1 MTRPV
6 PLPVRRLPR
15 QTLHH
20 AWAPKLQRPILFS
33 SAMQLRLWIMLEA
46 NPGVTSY
53 CERPAL
59 SVEGV
64 TEPLADFWVMRDGR
78 QQWLSIDDS
87 ADVQADAPEQQPAT
101 QTSRSAPEVEIISRE
116 EIERHRI
123 WIQNW
128 MLLLPYLATGA
139 HLIEP
144 TLLANVVEFFDPSGT
159 IDEAEQHF
167 PHIDPVLVRTAVI
180 AGLHSGQLISPD
192 LVTLA
197 FSRHTRVSRYHRG
210 ETHEAQ

>member
-1 MTRPV
+1 MNAPV
-6 PLPVRRLPR
+6 PLPVRRLPK

-20 AWAPKLQRPILFS
+20 AWAPKLRRPVLFA
-33 SAMQLRLWIMLEA
+33 SATQLRLWIMLEA
-46 NPGVTSY
+46 NPGVTNY

-59 SVEGV
+59 SAEAAA
-64 TEPLADFWVMRDGR
+64 PLADFWVMRDGSE
-78 QQWLSIDDS
+78 QWLTVDDD
-87 ADVQADAPEQQPAT
+87 AGEHAGVHDPQAIG
-101 QTSRSAPEVEIISRE
+101 QTTRSAPCVETISRK

-144 TLLANVVEFFDPSGT
+144 TLLANVIEFFGHSAT
-159 IDEAEQHF
+159 MDEAEQRF
-167 PHIDPVLVRTAVI
+167 GRIDPVLIRTAVI
-180 AGLHSGQLISPD
+180 AGLHGGQLISSD

-197 FSRHTRVSRYHRG
+197 FSRHTRVLLRG
-210 ETHEAQ
+210 NT

>member
-1 MTRPV
+1 
-6 PLPVRRLPR
+6 
-15 QTLHH
+15 
-20 AWAPKLQRPILFS
+20 
-33 SAMQLRLWIMLEA
+33 MQLRLWIMLEA

-59 SVEGV
+59 SVEREM
-64 TEPLADFWVMRDGR
+64 EPLADFWIMRDGR
-78 QQWLSIDDS
+78 EQWLSIDDS
-87 ADVQADAPEQQPAT
+87 PDVQADAYEPQPAA
-101 QTSRSAPEVEIISRE
+101 QTSRSAPDAEIISRE

-144 TLLANVVEFFDPSGT
+144 TLLENVVECFDHAET
-159 IDEAEQHF
+159 IDEAEQYF
-167 PHIDPVLVRTAVI
+167 PHVDPVLVRTAVI

-197 FSRHTRVSRYHRG
+197 FSWHTRVNRCHRG
-210 ETHEAQ
+210 EMHEAQ

>member
-6 PLPVRRLPR
+6 PSPVRRLPR

-59 SVEGV
+59 SVERV
-64 TEPLADFWVMRDGR
+64 AEPLADFWIVRDGR
-78 QQWLSIDDS
+78 EQWLSIDDS
-87 ADVQADAPEQQPAT
+87 ASTHEP
-101 QTSRSAPEVEIISRE
+101 QTAAQISRSAPGVENISGE
-116 EIERHRI
+116 EIERHRV

-144 TLLANVVEFFDPSGT
+144 GLLANVVEFFDLPAT
-159 IDEAEQHF
+159 IDDAEEHF
-167 PHIDPVLVRTAVI
+167 SHVDPVLVRTAVI
-180 AGLHSGQLISPD
+180 AGLHGGQLISPD

-197 FSRHTRVSRYHRG
+197 FSRQTRVNRYHRRQ
-210 ETHEAQ
+210 THEAQ